1 MKTMSIMGSP
11 AKVIHKIEKYLA
23 KRGYKHVEIDYKSGE
38 IKAERKKIFFLR
50 GDHVLLKIKQAEKE
64 STNIEL
70 TLNPE
75 RTQKT
80 FLEEQR
86 ELKLRNKMI
95 FYL

>member
-1 MKTMSIMGSP
+1 MAPP

-23 KRGYKHVEIDYKSGE
+23 MRGYRHVKIDYKSGE
-38 IKAERKKIFFLR
+38 IKAERKKVFFR
-50 GDHVLLKIKQAEKE
+50 RSDHIMLKVKQAERE

-75 RTQKT
+75 HTIKNYI
-80 FLEEQR
+80 EEQR
-86 ELKLRNKMI
+86 EVKLRNKMI